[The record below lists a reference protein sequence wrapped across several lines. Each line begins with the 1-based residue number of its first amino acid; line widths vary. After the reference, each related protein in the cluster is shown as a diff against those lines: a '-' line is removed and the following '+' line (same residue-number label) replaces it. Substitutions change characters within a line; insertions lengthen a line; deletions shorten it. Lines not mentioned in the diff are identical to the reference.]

1 MARRILSCT
10 SGRVPFPDSGNILG
24 IYVGDEMMSLSQGTM
39 FDKSMRYMQGDRFN
53 RLLIMRIRRLKDRNR
68 LEIKLS
74 ESSVTN

>member
-1 MARRILSCT
+1 
-10 SGRVPFPDSGNILG
+10 
-24 IYVGDEMMSLSQGTM
+24 
-39 FDKSMRYMQGDRFN
+39 MQGDRFN